1 MNSDKI
7 TLYNTRETK
16 GVINIQFSERQE
28 KIIEIVK
35 GNQPITSEEI
45 AKQLNFTR
53 ATIRPDLAILTMS
66 GILDARPKVGYF
78 YSGKE
83 AFSFFSEQIKNMSVL
98 DIKSVPIVVDEQT
111 TMYDAIVTLFLEDVG
126 SIYVTSDG
134 LLTGVVSRK
143 DFLKNAIGGM
153 DLNKIPVGVIMT
165 RMPNIITISPEES
178 VLDAAVKI
186 IEHQV
191 DSLPVIEEIG
201 IDNKNGYKVIG
212 KVSKTNIVRI
222 LVDLCKNS

>member
-1 MNSDKI
+1 MI
-7 TLYNTRETK
+7 E
-16 GVINIQFSERQE
+16 IQLSERQE
-28 KIIEIVK
+28 KIIDIVRA
-35 GNQPITSEEI
+35 NQPITSEEI

-83 AFSFFSEQIKNMSVL
+83 ALSFFSEQIKNMTVS

-111 TMYDAIVTLFLEDVG
+111 TVYDAIVTLFLEDVG

-134 LLTGVVSRK
+134 ILTGVVSRK

-153 DLNKIPVGVIMT
+153 NLNNIPVGVIMT
-165 RMPNIITISPEES
+165 RMPNIITILPGEN
-178 VLDAAVKI
+178 VLNAAIKI

-191 DSLPVIEEIG
+191 DSLPVVEEVEKN
-201 IDNKNGYKVIG
+201 NKSGYKVIG

-222 LVDLCKNS
+222 FVDLYNNS

>member
-1 MNSDKI
+1 MVD
-7 TLYNTRETK
+7 
-16 GVINIQFSERQE
+16 IQFSERQE
-28 KIIEIVK
+28 KIIDIVK
-35 GNQPITSEEI
+35 ANQPITSEEI

-53 ATIRPDLAILTMS
+53 ATLRPDLAILTMS

-83 AFSFFSEQIKNMSVL
+83 ALSFFSEQVKNMNVS

-111 TMYDAIVTLFLEDVG
+111 TVYDTIVTLFIEDVG
-126 SIYVTSDG
+126 SIYVTSNG

-178 VLDAAVKI
+178 ILNAAAKI

-191 DSLPVIEEIG
+191 DSLPIVEEVELS
-201 IDNKNGYKVIG
+201 NKNGYKVIG

-222 LVDLCKNS
+222 FVDLCNNG